1 MDHLKGL
8 LQWYA
13 TGLPDGLAFLSS
25 LYACPFV
32 DIGKGCYRY
41 RLTAAARR
49 DLMWWR
55 ALMLVAYH
63 HPHVLGV
70 SLNAVRRLKVPTMYM
85 RTDASTTVGG
95 GGLVS
100 LTAGGEPLSVPDDA
114 IRWTAE
120 EMRVFALQSISINTL
135 EYYAAI
141 YFVMLWS
148 PLFVGQIVHLECDNT
163 AAVSWLMKCRANAG
177 NEAADTLAKIF
188 SLFCLKHSITII
200 STHLRGV
207 DNVIADFRSRDL
219 EYMAQAGDESI
230 CRGTRAVRVIH
241 EKGDLP
247 SHTAH
252 LRDVAVQHRWRKDTL
267 STYGTGFNSWVK
279 YCTIIGVDP
288 ECRTKEGE
296 DWGAEELQGHILQY
310 VIIQCGIRSSRWTR
324 GQSRMFTWWASIT
337 TSYFTRGREEFF
349 AKASRTTAVKTTL
362 IGFQRLYDKL
372 HPM

>member
-1 MDHLKGL
+1 MSEVVNMEKTNCWDDRLIGIGWDLDLESLQAQPKDRGMAKLVVALFGVVPPETTLVKDRDMDHLKGL

-13 TGLPDGLAFLSS
+13 TGLPGGLAFLSS

-49 DLMWWR
+49 DLTWWR

-63 HPHVLGV
+63 HSHVLGV
-70 SLNAVRRLKVPTMYM
+70 SLDAVRRLKLPTMYM

-135 EYYAAI
+135 QYYAAI

-148 PLFVGQIVHLECDNT
+148 HLFVGHIVHLECDNT

-177 NEAADTLAKIF
+177 NEAADALAKIF

-219 EYMAQAGDESI
+219 EYMAQAGDENI
-230 CRGTRAVRVIH
+230 CRGTLSESSTRKEICRRILHTCVVS
-241 EKGDLP
+241 P
-247 SHTAH
+247 SSIDGAKIRLELMALDSIPGSSTA
-252 LRDVAVQHRWRKDTL
+252 
-267 STYGTGFNSWVK
+267 
-279 YCTIIGVDP
+279 P
-288 ECRTKEGE
+288 
-296 DWGAEELQGHILQY
+296 
-310 VIIQCGIRSSRWTR
+310 SS
-324 GQSRMFTWWASIT
+324 
-337 TSYFTRGREEFF
+337 
-349 AKASRTTAVKTTL
+349 V
-362 IGFQRLYDKL
+362 
-372 HPM
+372 